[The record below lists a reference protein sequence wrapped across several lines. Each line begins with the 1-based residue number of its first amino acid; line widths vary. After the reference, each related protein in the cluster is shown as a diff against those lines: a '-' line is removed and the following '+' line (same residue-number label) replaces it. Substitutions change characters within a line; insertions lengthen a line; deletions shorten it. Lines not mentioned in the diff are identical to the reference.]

1 MPCTQGLL
9 ASLSDSAV
17 QTQQKLTF
25 FAELEKMAL
34 TCLLCLG
41 HNGQLLTVSSSARAA
56 DTTLT

>member
-41 HNGQLLTVSSSARAA
+41 HNGHAAHRQLVCQGS
-56 DTTLT
+56 